1 MTRCCGNGHGRDDQS
16 HSPGVWGAEGWGVPA
31 LAGTAIE
38 ATGHSLSPPG
48 AGVPPSHFQRVL
60 LSQKRHAGVAC
71 GGDEGKEGGTVGG
84 RGGSVNL
91 GPMFPPITAVSPTEC
106 A

>member
-16 HSPGVWGAEGWGVPA
+16 HSPGVWVAEGWGVPA

-48 AGVPPSHFQRVL
+48 AGVPPSHFQHVL
-60 LSQKRHAGVAC
+60 LSQKRHADVTC

-84 RGGSVNL
+84 REGGL
-91 GPMFPPITAVSPTEC
+91 G
-106 A
+106 